1 MATHGLLVPIFQV
14 RVLAGLVVIDVKL
27 GPWLWK
33 GLMAERVAILL
44 AAGVSSRMNTQLP
57 KVLHEVTGRP
67 MLAYVL
73 DACRSVGTDRIY
85 VVVGFG
91 ADEVRERFGGA
102 SDIVWVEQREQ
113 KGTAHAV
120 GCCKEHLKD
129 FKGQT
134 LVLCGD
140 GPLIQAKTLRTLIDK
155 HEAEHSAATLATAV
169 LDDPTGY
176 GRIVRDAYGNIQGIV
191 EHSDCSPAQKAIRE
205 VNPSYYLFNNQA
217 LFAALEQVKP
227 DNVKQEYYLTDA
239 LSVLIASGHKVVA
252 ITAVRPEEAMG
263 VNSRAQL
270 SVASKIMQRRIQQV
284 MMENGVTIV
293 DPDNTWIDARAQIG
307 QDTVIEPFTYIH
319 GPVRIGRA
327 CRIGPFAFLRN
338 ETVIENDVV
347 LGVFTEVKDVVLAEG
362 VRARHHSYLG
372 DAAIGRHVNIGAGS
386 ITANFDGQTISRTTV
401 GDDCYI
407 GSGAV
412 LVAPLVLQPGAHVGA
427 GSVISRENVN
437 ELTREQEPR

>member
-1 MATHGLLVPIFQV
+1 
-14 RVLAGLVVIDVKL
+14 
-27 GPWLWK
+27 
-33 GLMAERVAILL
+33 MAERVAILL

-73 DACRSVGTDRIY
+73 DACRSVGVEKIY

-91 ADEVRERFGGA
+91 ADQVQERFA
-102 SDIVWVEQREQ
+102 DAWDIVWVPQDEQ

-120 GCCKEHLKD
+120 KCCKEHLKD
-129 FKGQT
+129 FRGQT

-140 GPLIQAKTLRTLIDK
+140 GPLIRAKTLQTLIDK
-155 HEAEHSAATLATAV
+155 HQAEHSAATLATAV

-191 EHSDCSPAQKAIRE
+191 EDSDCSPAQKAIRE
-205 VNPSYYLFNNQA
+205 VNPSYYLFNNQS
-217 LFAALEQVKP
+217 LFSALEQVKP

-239 LSVLIASGHKVVA
+239 LSVLIATGHKVVA

-270 SVASKIMQRRIQQV
+270 SVASKIMQHRVQQEL
-284 MMENGVTIV
+284 MEKGVTIV

-319 GPVRIGRA
+319 GPVRIGRD

-347 LGVFTEVKDVVLAEG
+347 LGVFTEVKDVVLADG

-372 DAAIGRHVNIGAGS
+372 DAVIGRNVNIGAGS
-386 ITANFDGQTISRTTV
+386 ITANFDGQTINRTAV

-412 LVAPLVLQPGAHVGA
+412 LIAPLALKPGAHIGA
-427 GSVISRENVN
+427 GMVVSQENVD
-437 ELTREQEPR
+437 ELKEKPKQG